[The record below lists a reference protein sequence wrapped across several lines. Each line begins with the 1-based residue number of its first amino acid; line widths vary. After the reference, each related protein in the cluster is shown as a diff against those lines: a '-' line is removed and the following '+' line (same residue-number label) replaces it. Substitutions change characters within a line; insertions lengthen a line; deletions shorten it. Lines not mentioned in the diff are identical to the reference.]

1 MDEDGE
7 SAAPGPGA
15 TTSICHSIP
24 KAKPAPLF
32 RRDTTTLGKPGF
44 LCDELGNLKIVNWA
58 TRCPCTALII
68 GQFSEASCVAGM
80 HAACM
85 QRRARREK
93 TLIKHVLQ
101 HGWAINGNC
110 Q

>member
-7 SAAPGPGA
+7 SAAPGPGGA
-15 TTSICHSIP
+15 TTSIP

-44 LCDELGNLKIVNWA
+44 FCDELGNLKIVNWA
-58 TRCPCTALII
+58 SRCPCTALII

-80 HAACM
+80 HAAACS
-85 QRRARREK
+85 A
-93 TLIKHVLQ
+93 
-101 HGWAINGNC
+101 
-110 Q
+110 